1 MNYQEFQQKYQ
12 SLAPNNSKETL
23 DEHRKEIRIKKE
35 KTVVKNLERIF
46 AATLKIGNDKGFH
59 AMSMRDL
66 SEETG
71 LSMGALYAYFNS
83 KENLLVMLQ
92 RNGRNNFQTFLSNC
106 VSEDLGPRENL
117 RMVLKTHL
125 FMSETLQ
132 EWFYFTYMES
142 KNLNKAERKIAVDF
156 ELYTDKII
164 VDILQQGEKK
174 GVFKA
179 QNHDLTAAMIKA
191 MLNDWYLRRW
201 KYARR
206 NTSVDQYGEY
216 LLDFV
221 ESYCCQPDSKI

>member
-1 MNYQEFQQKYQ
+1 MNYQEFQEKFR
-12 SLAPNNSKETL
+12 SSAPHNSRETL

-46 AATLKIGNDKGFH
+46 AATLKIGNEKGFH

-71 LSMGALYAYFNS
+71 LSMGALYAYFAS

-92 RNGRNNFQTFLSNC
+92 RNGRNNFQTFLMNC
-106 VSEDLGPRENL
+106 VNGTMDARENL
-117 RMVLKTHL
+117 RMVIKTHL
-125 FMSETLQ
+125 YMSETMQ
-132 EWFYFTYMES
+132 PWFYFTYMES

-164 VDILQQGEKK
+164 TDILEQGEKE

-179 QNHDLTAAMIKA
+179 QNHGLTAAMIKA

-206 NTSVDQYGEY
+206 NISADQYVAT
-216 LLDFV
+216 LLEFV
-221 ESYCCQPDSKI
+221 ESFCCQ